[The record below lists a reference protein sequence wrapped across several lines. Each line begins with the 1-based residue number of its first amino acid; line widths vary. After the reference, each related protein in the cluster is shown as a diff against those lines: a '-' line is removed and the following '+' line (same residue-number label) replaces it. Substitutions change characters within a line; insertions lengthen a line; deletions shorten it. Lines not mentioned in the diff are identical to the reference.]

1 MCFMNKFARSFY
13 AKIQQKYFLMC
24 STKIFKRNKIRYKY
38 DESYFR
44 FIPVPEISFRQDNKL
59 TLEISLLF

>member
-1 MCFMNKFARSFY
+1 MNKFERSFY
-13 AKIQQKYFLMC
+13 AKIQQKYFSMC

-59 TLEISLLF
+59 TLEINCYFKI